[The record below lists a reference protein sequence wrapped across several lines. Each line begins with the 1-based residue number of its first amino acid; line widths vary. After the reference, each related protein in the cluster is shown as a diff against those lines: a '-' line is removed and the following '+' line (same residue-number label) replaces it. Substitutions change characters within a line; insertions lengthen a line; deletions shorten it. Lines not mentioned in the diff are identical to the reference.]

1 MDEKK
6 QELIDR
12 YIKDEMAVEERRQFE
27 KLLSEDAELQEQYEF
42 TRQLQEAL
50 KSRME
55 KINLMKQ
62 WEDEEAEPAVQKVGH
77 RKTLWR
83 IVASVAAVVVISVSL
98 YMFIQPSTQVKM
110 PSLTE
115 SYGDVYRSSGELS
128 QVKDL
133 ILEKRYAEAL
143 QMIDSLEKWTQV
155 DEKNGVKATM
165 SNEERER
172 IQYEQ
177 EVELQE
183 ADRLKWLKVY
193 ALMGLDRRE
202 EALQLLD
209 ELRRWNGIYQRKA
222 DSLYWLIK

>member
-12 YIKDEMAVEERRQFE
+12 YIKDEMPAEERRQFE

-62 WEDEEAEPAVQKVGH
+62 WEDEDAEPAVQKVGH

-83 IVASVAAVVVISVSL
+83 IVASVAAVVLVSVSL
-98 YMFIQPSTQVKM
+98 YMYMQPSGVEM
-110 PSLTE
+110 PPLNE

-155 DEKNGVKATM
+155 DEKNGVKANM
-165 SNEERER
+165 SDEERER

-177 EVELQE
+177 EVKRQD

>member
-12 YIKDEMAVEERRQFE
+12 YIKDEMPAEERRQFE

-62 WEDEEAEPAVQKVGH
+62 WEDEDAEPAVQKAGH

-83 IVASVAAVVVISVSL
+83 IVASVAAVVLVSVSL
-98 YMFIQPSTQVKM
+98 YMYMQPSGVEM
-110 PSLTE
+110 PPLNE

-155 DEKNGVKATM
+155 DEKNGVKANM
-165 SNEERER
+165 SDEERER

-177 EVELQE
+177 EVERQD

>member
-12 YIKDEMAVEERRQFE
+12 YIKDEMVAEERRQFE

-62 WEDEEAEPAVQKVGH
+62 WEDEEAEPAVQKAGH

-128 QVKDL
+128 QVKNL

-155 DEKNGVKATM
+155 DEKNGVKANM

-172 IQYEQ
+172 IQYER
-177 EVELQE
+177 EVERQE

-193 ALMGLDRRE
+193 ALMGLERRE

-209 ELRRWNGIYQRKA
+209 ELRCSNGIYQRKA

>member
-55 KINLMKQ
+55 KMNLMKQ
-62 WEDEEAEPAVQKVGH
+62 WEDEEAEPAVRKAGH

-110 PSLTE
+110 PSLNE

-165 SNEERER
+165 SDEERER

-193 ALMGLDRRE
+193 ALMGLERRE

-209 ELRRWNGIYQRKA
+209 ELRCSNGIYQRKA
-222 DSLYWLIK
+222 DSLYRLIK

>member
-12 YIKDEMAVEERRQFE
+12 YIKDEMPAEERRQFE

-62 WEDEEAEPAVQKVGH
+62 WEDEDAEPAVQKVGH

-83 IVASVAAVVVISVSL
+83 IVASVAAVVLVSVSL
-98 YMFIQPSTQVKM
+98 YMYMQPSGVEM
-110 PSLTE
+110 PPLNE

-155 DEKNGVKATM
+155 DEKNGVKANM
-165 SNEERER
+165 SDEERER

-177 EVELQE
+177 EVERQD

>member
-12 YIKDEMAVEERRQFE
+12 YIKDEMAAEERRQFE

-55 KINLMKQ
+55 KMNLMKQ
-62 WEDEEAEPAVQKVGH
+62 WEDEEAEPAVQKAGH

-98 YMFIQPSTQVKM
+98 YMYMQPSGVEM
-110 PSLTE
+110 PPLNE

-155 DEKNGVKATM
+155 DEKNGVKANM
-165 SNEERER
+165 SDEERER

-177 EVELQE
+177 EVERQD

>member
-12 YIKDEMAVEERRQFE
+12 YIKDEMPAEERRQFE

-62 WEDEEAEPAVQKVGH
+62 WEDEDAEPAVQKVGH

-83 IVASVAAVVVISVSL
+83 IVASVAAVVLVSVSL
-98 YMFIQPSTQVKM
+98 YMYMQPSGVEM
-110 PSLTE
+110 PPLNE

-155 DEKNGVKATM
+155 DEKNGVKANM

-172 IQYEQ
+172 IQYER
-177 EVELQE
+177 EVERQE

>member
-12 YIKDEMAVEERRQFE
+12 YIKDEMPAEERRQFE

-62 WEDEEAEPAVQKVGH
+62 WEDEDAEPAVQKVGH

-83 IVASVAAVVVISVSL
+83 IVASVAAVVLVSVSL
-98 YMFIQPSTQVKM
+98 YMYMQPSGVEM
-110 PSLTE
+110 PPLNE

-155 DEKNGVKATM
+155 DEKNGVKANM
-165 SNEERER
+165 SDEERER

-177 EVELQE
+177 EVERQD

-222 DSLYWLIK
+222 DSLYRLIK